1 MFCKVN
7 PIVKLDEAQGR
18 VEEVAPQRKKKK
30 KESLRLFPLQIS
42 PLDKHLSLPPGA
54 SLIVIA
60 NDIHIATRKS
70 RETSRWLTHFTGRNG
85 F

>member
-7 PIVKLDEAQGR
+7 PVVKLDEAQGR
-18 VEEVAPQRKKKK
+18 VEGVAPQRKKKK

-42 PLDKHLSLPPGA
+42 PLDKHLSLPPEHPF
-54 SLIVIA
+54 VIA
-60 NDIHIATRKS
+60 NDIHIATGKS
-70 RETSRWLTHFTGRNG
+70 RETSQWLTHFTGRNG

>member
-7 PIVKLDEAQGR
+7 PIVKLNEAQGR
-18 VEEVAPQRKKKK
+18 VEGVAPQRKKK

-60 NDIHIATRKS
+60 NDIHIATGKL
-70 RETSRWLTHFTGRNG
+70 RETSQWLTHFTGRNG